1 MSDCRLPAQSL
12 LATAGLLLLLVQV
25 ARHMALLCLKDES
38 VTSALRNRFRCV
50 TIGAPLATLG
60 RPWMA
65 VMDALDVDVRK
76 NFVSVLS
83 ATDAVRRHGAFVG
96 TKDKHAAPCFV
107 SCS

>member
-1 MSDCRLPAQSL
+1 
-12 LATAGLLLLLVQV
+12 LLLLLVQV